1 MAQADPL
8 LSSDIE
14 RVRHFD
20 RYYDRRLRDLH
31 VRALILEFSWL
42 ELRIV
47 QEIGNAGEP
56 RSLSWIA
63 DQVQR
68 DKGYVCRALKVL
80 RAYGF
85 VQSATSFPDRRYREY
100 DLTQAGRKH
109 FEGWE
114 KFHREDVHKL
124 VEPLP
129 PYIRRQLVRAMLLI
143 ERIMNRTFLENFEES
158 WYGPRKRAPYFR
170 RFGARRTGRPARRAP
185 AAAG

>member
-1 MAQADPL
+1 MNGEDQL

-47 QEIGNAGEP
+47 QEIGKVGEA

-68 DKGYVCRALKVL
+68 DKGYVCRALRVL
-80 RAYGF
+80 REYGF
-85 VQSATSFPDRRYREY
+85 VHRVPSFPDRRFREY
-100 DLTQAGRKH
+100 DLTQTGRRY

-114 KFHREDVHKL
+114 KFHRDDVRKL

-143 ERIMNRTFLENFEES
+143 EKIMNRTFLENFEES

-170 RFGARRTGRPARRAP
+170 RFGARRMAASARRAR